1 MTEWIYTLKFRSSV
15 SVFSGLAVAGLVDRM
30 VMRNHKK
37 IVTVHSPTQN
47 GEVETEQLQKLP
59 FIPGSSVKGRWRFFA
74 ERLLQSN
81 GLPDG
86 LIIHKS
92 NKPSCK
98 DPNNLCTL
106 CKLFGSPAFPSML
119 FVGQAELDG
128 TLQDHFEKLLEQNP
142 NPVVHPDTELRPGTA
157 ISRITRT
164 TLKDHLFFNEAV
176 PPVIFSGKLIIN
188 DTLNDNEE
196 KFLKASASLVDR
208 IGGRKSIGMG
218 ALDGGIRI
226 ASKGGDR

>member
-1 MTEWIYTLKFRSSV
+1 MAEWTYTLKFRSSV

-30 VMRNHKK
+30 VMRNNK
-37 IVTVHSPTQN
+37 
-47 GEVETEQLQKLP
+47 GLP

-74 ERLLQSN
+74 ERLLQN
-81 GLPDG
+81 GGLPDD

-92 NKPSCK
+92 RDPLCK
-98 DPNNLCTL
+98 DSNSLCTL

-119 FVGQAELDG
+119 LVGQAELDETITG
-128 TLQDHFEKLLEQNP
+128 HFENLLKQNP
-142 NPVVHPDTELRPGTA
+142 NPVIHPNAELRPGTA

-188 DTLNDNEE
+188 GTLNDNEE
-196 KFLKASASLVDR
+196 KFLKASARLVDR
-208 IGGRKSIGMG
+208 IGGRKSVGMG
-218 ALDGGIRI
+218 SLDGGIRI
-226 ASKGGDR
+226 ASKGGAK